1 MVLGSLD
8 ENIELTTDLENSIWK
23 DANLVESRATSAF
36 GLALAA
42 RKRGY
47 KATVYADSDG
57 IGFTKR
63 LKKHFPIINVER
75 MNEFHN
81 LTRRKA
87 LELGVKEIKKK
98 VTVELLKAQLENG
111 INPIVLISSKLMGE
125 WIAIPHWIVVTDI
138 ERDALTIHN
147 PETAMVER
155 YTIKRFAK
163 FIGFT
168 GNTRMVCIERLQ

>member
-1 MVLGSLD
+1 MHHTL
-8 ENIELTTDLENSIWK
+8 I
-23 DANLVESRATSAF
+23 ATSAF

-75 MNEFHN
+75 MNELHN
-81 LTRRKA
+81 LTKTKA
-87 LELGVKEIKKK
+87 LELGVKEIRKK
-98 VTVELLKAQLENG
+98 VTVKLLKAQMEEG

-125 WIAIPHWIVVTDI
+125 WIAIPHWVVVTDI
-138 ERDALTIHN
+138 KRDTITIQN
-147 PETAMVER
+147 PETATIER
-155 YTIKRFAK
+155 YAIKRFIK
-163 FIGFT
+163 YLGFT
-168 GNTRMVCIERLQ
+168 GNTRMVCIERPQ